1 MSRGDAV
8 VVVPVYGARE
18 LFEECLRSVVEH
30 TPAGTRV
37 VVADDATPDPD
48 IETFT
53 ARLDRVGP
61 GRTSNTSAARRT
73 SASSAT

>member
-1 MSRGDAV
+1 MTRGDAV

-30 TPAGTRV
+30 TPPGTRV
-37 VVADDATPDPD
+37 IVADDASPDPD
-48 IETFT
+48 IEAFT
-53 ARLDRVGP
+53 ERLAGDARRRARATCGD
-61 GRTSNTSAARRT
+61 RRT

>member
-1 MSRGDAV
+1 MTRGDAV

-30 TPAGTRV
+30 TTPGTRV
-37 VVADDATPDPD
+37 LVADDASPDPG
-48 IETFT
+48 IQAFT
-53 ARLDRVGP
+53 ARSPPARRSSSTTCG
-61 GRTSNTSAARRT
+61 GRRT